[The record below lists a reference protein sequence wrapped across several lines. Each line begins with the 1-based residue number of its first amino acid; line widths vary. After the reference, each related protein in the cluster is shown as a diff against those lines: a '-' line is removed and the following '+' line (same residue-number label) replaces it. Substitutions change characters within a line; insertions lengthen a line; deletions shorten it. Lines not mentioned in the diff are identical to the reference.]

1 MSIWRINCK
10 PGSRLVSH
18 KESFNKWLEKGFI
31 GIKWSKE
38 ENSLEGLNEGISNI
52 ETIRSHIYTNLKK
65 KTLKQGL
72 LILMLISYFIE

>member
-31 GIKWSKE
+31 GIGWSKE
-38 ENSLEGLNEGISNI
+38 EKFLEGLNETELNI
-52 ETIRSHIYTNLKK
+52 EDIRNHIYI
-65 KTLKQGL
+65 TLKN
-72 LILMLISYFIE
+72 